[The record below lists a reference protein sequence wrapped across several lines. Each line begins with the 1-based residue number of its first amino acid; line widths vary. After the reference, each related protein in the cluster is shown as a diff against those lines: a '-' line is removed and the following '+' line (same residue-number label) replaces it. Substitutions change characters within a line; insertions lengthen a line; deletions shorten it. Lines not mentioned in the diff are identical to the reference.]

1 MKLTKKRNVWDP
13 MNVFLL
19 TLLTS
24 VNVWRRQTLPEIVSS
39 KVPEITFRHCVTKIL
54 TETKILRP
62 EFPISIQRLS
72 FSDAKFLIAMLTF
85 FLQFLDFWYWNKD
98 TSNLPNYSIPTL
110 TLSFQDQV
118 FCHWWLTLRL
128 FSKAIFKPILKPSK
142 IGKSFNIERYKKPRC
157 HTLLSGLG
165 SERCWWRKSWRR
177 WSSAASWAAGCWGAH
192 WGQGPGLS
200 IWWGPPSRWNR
211 RRKCWS
217 RSPPP
222 HSSRGQAIDTCS
234 GKKSDFKKYYKMFFG
249 QSPARY

>member
-1 MKLTKKRNVWDP
+1 M
-13 MNVFLL
+13 
-19 TLLTS
+19 
-24 VNVWRRQTLPEIVSS
+24 
-39 KVPEITFRHCVTKIL
+39 
-54 TETKILRP
+54 
-62 EFPISIQRLS
+62 
-72 FSDAKFLIAMLTF
+72 
-85 FLQFLDFWYWNKD
+85 
-98 TSNLPNYSIPTL
+98 PNYPILTL
-110 TLSFQDQV
+110 TLSFQDQI
-118 FCHWWLTLRL
+118 FCHWRLTLRL

-211 RRKCWS
+211 RRRCWS

-234 GKKSDFKKYYKMFFG
+234 GKILLSKNTTKCFLVNHQQDFNTLGLKNRSDHVFGNGRSLENNGNWTRTDKHKYF
-249 QSPARY
+249 